1 MYKRQDINS
10 LKRYKDDVREV
21 NTGYEG
27 GVGLENYND
36 IKEGD
41 IIEAFVMKEVER

>member
-1 MYKRQDINS
+1 MKRF
-10 LKRYKDDVREV
+10 KDDAKELL
-21 NTGYEG
+21 TGYEG

-41 IIEAFVMKEVER
+41 EMEAYIMSEVKR